1 MNDISKKLLLF
12 FVIIGIFPLYLT
24 SCANKQYHLAVDASI
39 ISKGQTKSQVI
50 DLVGKPDYITKT
62 ERDDEQWYYYND
74 ITPFYKKIPFLG
86 GLLGKRELEVIQVTF
101 YKDRVSKV
109 IYYVAEK

>member
-1 MNDISKKLLLF
+1 MKILEKSLLL
-12 FVIIGIFPLYLT
+12 FVIIGIFSFSLT

-39 ISKGQTKSQVI
+39 ISKGQTKNQVME
-50 DLVGKPDYITKT
+50 LVGKPDYITKT
-62 ERDDEQWYYYND
+62 EKGDEQWYYYND

-86 GLLGKRELEVIQVTF
+86 RLFGKREMEVIQVT
-101 YKDRVSKV
+101 YYMDRVAKV

>member
-1 MNDISKKLLLF
+1 MKTLQKYIVLLVF
-12 FVIIGIFPLYLT
+12 IGIFPLGLT

-39 ISKGQTKSQVI
+39 ISKGQTKAQVM

-62 ERDDEQWYYYND
+62 YKGTEQWYYYND
-74 ITPFYKKIPFLG
+74 ITPFHRKIPILG
-86 GLLGKRELEVIQVTF
+86 RLFGKREMEVIQVTF
-101 YKDRVSKV
+101 YMNRVSKV